1 MTTNI
6 ETRSEEGRDAETPLS
21 PALTNEKL
29 LIKCVVWDLD
39 NTLWDGVLLEDPEV
53 RLRPSVVEIMKTL
66 DERGILQSVASK
78 NEHELAMRKLREFGL
93 HELLLYPQIGW
104 NSKVGSIANIAKS
117 INIGLDAVAFVDDQL
132 FELAEVGF
140 SLPQVLCIDAAKLDR
155 LLDMPQM
162 IPRFITEDSR
172 RRRQMYLSD
181 IDRNRIEEEF
191 VGTKEEFLASL
202 KMVFCIARA
211 REEDLRRAE
220 ELTQRTNQL
229 NTTGHTYSYDELD
242 AFRQSDRH
250 RLYVTSLQDK
260 FGSYG
265 KIGLALLE
273 CEKEV
278 WTIKLLLM
286 SCRVMSRGVGS
297 ILLNFIMQQ
306 AKESCVALRAYFVEN
321 DRNRL
326 MYITYKFAGF
336 TEVSRAGKTVIM
348 ENDLSRVQPFPLYV
362 EVIGE
367 E

>member
-21 PALTNEKL
+21 PALTNEKH

-53 RLRPSVVEIMKTL
+53 RLRPSVVEIMKT
-66 DERGILQSVASK
+66 
-78 NEHELAMRKLREFGL
+78 
-93 HELLLYPQIGW
+93 
-104 NSKVGSIANIAKS
+104 
-117 INIGLDAVAFVDDQL
+117 VDDQL

-181 IDRNRIEEEF
+181 IDRNRTEEEF

-202 KMVFCIARA
+202 KMVFRIARA

-250 RLYVTSLQDK
+250 RLYITSLQDK

-321 DRNRL
+321 DRNRM